1 MRISG
6 WSSDVCS
13 SDLGGKNDVATRRI
27 DAVKLVRGAWKLLV
41 GIKDALVLIAMLLF
55 FGVLWAALSARP
67 APATI
72 SDGALLLDL
81 DGTIV
86 EQPAEV
92 DPFTVASGQP
102 VSRQYR
108 LRDLVRAIDAAKDDA
123 KVKAIVL
130 DLDHFQG
137 GYPAALSEVGDA
149 LGRMRASG
157 KPVLAY
163 ATAYTDAGYRLAA
176 EASEIWMNRSEAHT
190 SELQSLMRNS

>member
-1 MRISG
+1 
-6 WSSDVCS
+6 
-13 SDLGGKNDVATRRI
+13 
-27 DAVKLVRGAWKLLV
+27 
-41 GIKDALVLIAMLLF
+41 MLLF
-55 FGVLWAALSARP
+55 FGVLWAALSARH

-72 SDGALLLDL
+72 RDGALLLDL

-108 LRDLVRAIDAAKDDA
+108 LRDLVRAIDAATDDA

-130 DLDHFQG
+130 DLDHFQS

-149 LGRMRASG
+149 MGRGRARG
-157 KPVLAY
+157 KI
-163 ATAYTDAGYRLAA
+163 GR
-176 EASEIWMNRSEAHT
+176 AHV
-190 SELQSLMRNS
+190 

>member
-102 VSRQYR
+102 VRDRKSKR
-108 LRDLVRAIDAAKDDA
+108 L
-123 KVKAIVL
+123 
-130 DLDHFQG
+130 
-137 GYPAALSEVGDA
+137 
-149 LGRMRASG
+149 
-157 KPVLAY
+157 
-163 ATAYTDAGYRLAA
+163 
-176 EASEIWMNRSEAHT
+176 
-190 SELQSLMRNS
+190 NSSH

>member
-1 MRISG
+1 
-6 WSSDVCS
+6 
-13 SDLGGKNDVATRRI
+13 
-27 DAVKLVRGAWKLLV
+27 
-41 GIKDALVLIAMLLF
+41 MLLF

-108 LRDLVRAIDAAKDDA
+108 LRDLVRAIDAATDRPG
-123 KVKAIVL
+123 V
-130 DLDHFQG
+130 
-137 GYPAALSEVGDA
+137 
-149 LGRMRASG
+149 RRAGVECVSTSRSRG
-157 KPVLAY
+157 S
-163 ATAYTDAGYRLAA
+163 TDNYKKTN
-176 EASEIWMNRSEAHT
+176 IKKN
-190 SELQSLMRNS
+190 N

>member
-108 LRDLVRAIDAAKDDA
+108 LRDPVRAIDAAKDDA
-123 KVKAIVL
+123 KVKAI
-130 DLDHFQG
+130 
-137 GYPAALSEVGDA
+137 EI
-149 LGRMRASG
+149 GR
-157 KPVLAY
+157 
-163 ATAYTDAGYRLAA
+163 
-176 EASEIWMNRSEAHT
+176 AHV
-190 SELQSLMRNS
+190 

>member
-1 MRISG
+1 MRISD

-13 SDLGGKNDVATRRI
+13 SDL
-27 DAVKLVRGAWKLLV
+27 LVRGAWKLLV

-92 DPFTVASGQP
+92 DPFTVARGQP
-102 VSRQYR
+102 VSRQSR
-108 LRDLVRAIDAAKDDA
+108 LRHLVRAHAAPKDQA
-123 KVKAIVL
+123 KG
-130 DLDHFQG
+130 QG
-137 GYPAALSEVGDA
+137 NG
-149 LGRMRASG
+149 
-157 KPVLAY
+157 
-163 ATAYTDAGYRLAA
+163 
-176 EASEIWMNRSEAHT
+176 H
-190 SELQSLMRNS
+190 